1 MSSGRYS
8 RVSTNDDFVGMQMQ
22 EQKRAMADQ
31 DDALDRLSKSV
42 TRIGDASLAISH
54 ELDSQNKMIDELD
67 DELEHASEGVDM
79 VTRRTKELL
88 RKSGGPKW
96 FSLIIGLILVLALLI
111 FLIIYLP

>member
-1 MSSGRYS
+1 
-8 RVSTNDDFVGMQMQ
+8 
-22 EQKRAMADQ
+22 
-31 DDALDRLSKSV
+31 
-42 TRIGDASLAISH
+42 
-54 ELDSQNKMIDELD
+54 
-67 DELEHASEGVDM
+67 M

>member
-8 RVSTNDDFVGMQMQ
+8 RVSTNDEFVGMQMQ

-31 DDALDRLSKSV
+31 D
-42 TRIGDASLAISH
+42 DASLAISH